1 MKHKHTG
8 RSSFAVHHG
17 PGGGPICSELHAL
30 KRGEV
35 LSRTSIPWAEVRV
48 HGDGWVVNVPWP
60 KGSDAI
66 RIRTLYSVNDKDD
79 AVHTTQWE
87 THDRL
92 ANAPYAIMQFRS
104 GFIPMQPKE

>member
-8 RSSFAVHHG
+8 RSGFAVHHG
-17 PGGGPICSELHAL
+17 PGGGPICLEVHAL
-30 KRGEV
+30 KSGEV
-35 LSRTSIPWAEVRV
+35 LDRTSIPWAEVQVQR
-48 HGDGWVVNVPWP
+48 DGGVVKVPWL

-66 RIRTLYSVNDKDD
+66 RIRTLYSVNDNDD
-79 AVHTTQWE
+79 AVHATQWE

-92 ANAPYAIMQFRS
+92 ANAPYTIMQFRS